1 VREAIEFLER
11 GVRDGVF
18 PSAQLLVAEAGRV
31 LLYDAAGAATTSTPF
46 DLASLTKPLATTLL
60 AMHLH
65 DRGVLDLD
73 APVPQRPEVTARQ
86 LLSHSAGFPAHR
98 RYWEDPRA
106 KTRAD
111 FFALAAREPLEF
123 PPGSQSVYSDVGFL
137 VLGALV
143 EQLGCA
149 TLDRQLF
156 ALEPRGPQYPTAP
169 LPDAAP
175 TEGDVRGIVHDE
187 NARAMGGVA
196 PHAGL
201 FGDAHD
207 VHVRLLAI
215 NQLISARTR
224 ALFFTAQPNT
234 TWGLGWDH
242 PSPPPAYSSA
252 GSRFPRSGVGH
263 LAFTG
268 CSIWMDPARAF
279 WIILLSNRIHPSRDN
294 QKIRAFRPLLHDA
307 VLDLLTHRT

>member
-1 VREAIEFLER
+1 MLDR

-18 PSAQLLVAEAGRV
+18 PAAQLLVAVKGRV
-31 LLYDAAGAATTSTPF
+31 VLYEAAGACTTATPF
-46 DLASLTKPLATTLL
+46 DLASLTKPLATALL

-65 DRGVLDLD
+65 QRGLLDLD
-73 APVPQRPEVTARQ
+73 APVPQRSEVTARQ

-98 RYWEDPRA
+98 KYWEDPRA
-106 KTRAD
+106 KTRDD
-111 FFALAAREPLEF
+111 FFALAAQEPLEY
-123 PPGSQSVYSDVGFL
+123 PPGTKSLYSDVGFL
-137 VLGALV
+137 VLGALI
-143 EQLGCA
+143 EQLGGA
-149 TLDRQLF
+149 RLDEQLF
-156 ALEPRGPQYPTAP
+156 SLEPRGPQYPTAP
-169 LPDAAP
+169 VAEAAP
-175 TEGDVRGIVHDE
+175 TEGDLRGIVHDE
-187 NARAMGGVA
+187 NARAMGGIA

-207 VHVRLLAI
+207 VHVRLLGLER
-215 NQLISARTR
+215 LIAQPTR
-224 ALFFTAQPNT
+224 DLFFAPQPNT

-242 PSPPPAYSSA
+242 PSPTGYSSA
-252 GSRFPRSGVGH
+252 GTKFPRSGVGH

-268 CSIWMDPARAF
+268 CSIWMDPPHRR

>member
-1 VREAIEFLER
+1 MREVIELLDR

-18 PSAQLLVAEAGRV
+18 PAAQLLVANEGRV
-31 LLYDAAGAATTSTPF
+31 VLYEAAGTATTSTPF

-60 AMHLH
+60 GMNLH
-65 DRGVLDLD
+65 QRGVLDLD
-73 APVPQRPEVTARQ
+73 APVPQRTEVTARQ

-98 RYWEDPRA
+98 KYWEDPSA
-106 KTRAD
+106 KTRDD
-111 FFALAAREPLEF
+111 FFGLAAKEPLEY
-123 PPGSQSVYSDVGFL
+123 PPGTKSVYSDVGFL

-143 EQLGCA
+143 EQLGGA
-149 TLDRQLF
+149 RLDEQLF

-169 LPDAAP
+169 VAEAAP

-187 NARAMGGVA
+187 NARAMGGIA

-207 VHVRLLAI
+207 VHVRLLALHR
-215 NQLISARTR
+215 LIAQPTR
-224 ALFFTAQPNT
+224 DAFFAAQPNT

-242 PSPPPAYSSA
+242 PNPTGYSSA
-252 GSRFPRSGVGH
+252 GARFPRSGVGH

-268 CSIWMDPARAF
+268 CSIWMDPARPL

-294 QKIRAFRPLLHDA
+294 QKIRAFRPLVHDA